1 MGRSECVPA
10 RLAALLR
17 ETGRTAAEL
26 SSATEIPAATIR
38 GYLGGGR
45 NTISTRNLLL
55 IAQFFQMPMSELMD
69 RLAAPSL
76 PSIDN
81 ADKVSGQ
88 NSSF

>member
-45 NTISTRNLLL
+45 DTISTRNLLL

-76 PSIDN
+76 PSMFQGRIRH
-81 ADKVSGQ
+81 
-88 NSSF
+88 FR